1 MTTPLQPPPRKKP
14 RSKLKKINVTE
25 RAKWKLILKDVEK
38 REIPITM
45 LLSIGVNLIDG
56 TVVEI
61 DIKELLLAGND
72 PDEIEDMLDAI
83 LKALDDI
90 INDVDFFISIEDVAK
105 AVQPLTDNLL
115 KGL

>member
-1 MTTPLQPPPRKKP
+1 
-14 RSKLKKINVTE
+14 
-25 RAKWKLILKDVEK
+25 
-38 REIPITM
+38 M

-72 PDEIEDMLDAI
+72 PDEIEDMLDAK

-90 INDVDFFISIEDVAK
+90 INNVDFYINIEDVAK